1 MRTLLRI
8 VIVMGMALSQ
18 GPSLLTAKGAF
29 AAETSD
35 KLTRVRMGLAARSTT
50 SMPFFVAK
58 ERGFFR
64 EEGLDVELIVMQAIQ
79 TIQATL
85 GNSTQFASATGSA
98 VSAAV
103 QGADIKVIFAVTDR
117 PSFDLIAQPNIT
129 SVQQLRGKKIG
140 TGGVGSLAEIL
151 ARRILIANNVR
162 PEEVSILATGPS
174 HVTYLSL
181 KAKVIDAAPLQMP
194 LTFTAQDEGFRKLA
208 AAGEFYQSVQ
218 GGLATTKLMLTEHAD
233 LVTKVVRAMLR
244 ATRLIKSDR
253 KYAIDF
259 LKGPWVDLGKNP
271 EKIAARVYDAAG
283 PDFLENG
290 LVSEE
295 IQRQMIADASARIKP
310 KQPVTAGASVRLQ
323 LRSQGERDAEIAM
336 DYRFSSATAI
346 NPTAKPTVRCLDKC
360 SRNKINAKSVLTPTT
375 PTL

>member
-1 MRTLLRI
+1 MNRSIRVATTIILAGGL
-8 VIVMGMALSQ
+8 M
-18 GPSLLTAKGAF
+18 F
-29 AAETSD
+29 F
-35 KLTRVRMGLAARSTT
+35 LTRALYAADSGANLTKVRMGLAARSTT
-50 SMPFFVAK
+50 SMPYFVAK

-103 QGADIKVIFAVTDR
+103 RGADIRVIFAVTDR
-117 PSFDLIAQPNIT
+117 PSFDLIVQPNIT
-129 SVQQLRGKKIG
+129 NIQQLRGKKIG

-151 ARRILIANNVR
+151 ARRILIANKV
-162 PEEVSILATGPS
+162 PLEDVTILATGPS
-174 HVTYLSL
+174 HVTYTAL

-208 AAGEFYQSVQ
+208 SARDVYQSVQ
-218 GGLATTKLMLTEHAD
+218 GGLATTKTMLTEQPE

-253 KYAIDF
+253 KYAIEF
-259 LKGPWVDLGKNP
+259 LKGPWVDLGKDP
-271 EKIAARVYDAAG
+271 EKIAARVYDVAG

-290 LVSEE
+290 LVSEAV
-295 IQRQMIADASARIKP
+295 QKQMIADASVRVKP
-310 KQPVTAGASVRLQ
+310 KQPVLPDQVFDFSIVRKVAANLH
-323 LRSQGERDAEIAM
+323 
-336 DYRFSSATAI
+336 
-346 NPTAKPTVRCLDKC
+346 
-360 SRNKINAKSVLTPTT
+360 
-375 PTL
+375 

>member
-1 MRTLLRI
+1 MSRSMRVAAAIILAA
-8 VIVMGMALSQ
+8 GLSLFS
-18 GPSLLTAKGAF
+18 PSKLFSADSAG
-29 AAETSD
+29 S
-35 KLTRVRMGLAARSTT
+35 LTRVRMGLAARSTT
-50 SMPFFVAK
+50 SMPYFVAK

-64 EEGLDVELIVMQAIQ
+64 EEGLGVELIVMQAIQ

-103 QGADIKVIFAVTDR
+103 RGADIRVIFAVTDR
-117 PSFDLIAQPNIT
+117 PSFDLLVQPNIT
-129 SVQQLRGKKIG
+129 TIQQLRGKKIG

-151 ARRILIANNVR
+151 ARRILIANKV
-162 PEEVSILATGPS
+162 PLEEVTILATGPS
-174 HVTYLSL
+174 HVTYTAL

-208 AAGEFYQSVQ
+208 SARDVYQSVQ
-218 GGLATTKLMLTEHAD
+218 GGLATTKTMLTEQPE

-253 KYAIDF
+253 KFAIEF
-259 LKGPWVDLGKNP
+259 LKGPWVDLGKDP
-271 EKIAARVYDAAG
+271 EKIAARVYDVAG

-295 IQRQMIADASARIKP
+295 VQKQMIADASVRVKP
-310 KQPVTAGASVRLQ
+310 KQPVLPDQVFDFSIVRKVAASLH
-323 LRSQGERDAEIAM
+323 
-336 DYRFSSATAI
+336 
-346 NPTAKPTVRCLDKC
+346 
-360 SRNKINAKSVLTPTT
+360 
-375 PTL
+375 

>member
-1 MRTLLRI
+1 MSRRVIAACLFVLLASI
-8 VIVMGMALSQ
+8 
-18 GPSLLTAKGAF
+18 PNAF
-29 AAETSD
+29 AADATE

-79 TIQATL
+79 TIQATM

-98 VSAAV
+98 VSSAV
-103 QGADIKVIFAVTDR
+103 QGADIRVILAVTDR
-117 PSFDLIAQPNIT
+117 PSFDLIAQPNIA

-174 HVTYLSL
+174 HLTYLSL

-208 AAGEFYQSVQ
+208 AAGDVYRSVQ
-218 GGLATTKLMLTEHAD
+218 GGLATTKTLLSEQPE

-253 KYAIDF
+253 KYSVDF
-259 LKGPWVDLGKNP
+259 LKGPFVDLGKNA
-271 EKIAARVYDAAG
+271 EKIAERVYDVAG

-290 LVSEE
+290 MVSEE
-295 IQRQMIADASARIKP
+295 IQRQMIADASVRIKP
-310 KQPVTAGASVRLQ
+310 KQPVQPEQVFDFSIVRKI
-323 LRSQGERDAEIAM
+323 GE
-336 DYRFSSATAI
+336 SL
-346 NPTAKPTVRCLDKC
+346 K
-360 SRNKINAKSVLTPTT
+360 
-375 PTL
+375 

>member
-1 MRTLLRI
+1 MRTAFGIATL
-8 VIVMGMALSQ
+8 V
-18 GPSLLTAKGAF
+18 LLTLSPQLSSVESIF
-29 AAETSD
+29 AADHAE

-98 VSAAV
+98 VSSAV
-103 QGADIKVIFAVTDR
+103 QGADIRVIFAVTDR
-117 PSFDLIAQPNIT
+117 PSFDLIVQPHIT

-151 ARRILIANNVR
+151 ARRILMANNVR

-174 HVTYLSL
+174 HLTYLSL

-194 LTFTAQDEGFRKLA
+194 LTFTAKDEGFRKLA
-208 AAGEFYQSVQ
+208 SARDVYQSVQ
-218 GGLATTKLMLTEHAD
+218 GGLATTKTMLTDQPE

-244 ATRLIKSDR
+244 ATRLIKSDK

-271 EKIAARVYDAAG
+271 EKIAARVYDMAG
-283 PDFLENG
+283 PDFLESG

-295 IQRQMIADASARIKP
+295 VQRQMIADASVRIKP
-310 KQPVTAGASVRLQ
+310 KQPVPPEQVFDFSIVR
-323 LRSQGERDAEIAM
+323 RVGE
-336 DYRFSSATAI
+336 
-346 NPTAKPTVRCLDKC
+346 
-360 SRNKINAKSVLTPTT
+360 
-375 PTL
+375 TLK

>member
-1 MRTLLRI
+1 MSRSMRVAAAIILA
-8 VIVMGMALSQ
+8 G
-18 GPSLLTAKGAF
+18 GLTFFSTGNIF
-29 AAETSD
+29 AVESARS
-35 KLTRVRMGLAARSTT
+35 LTRVRMGLAARSTT
-50 SMPFFVAK
+50 SMPYFVAK

-103 QGADIKVIFAVTDR
+103 RGADIRVIFAVTDR
-117 PSFDLIAQPNIT
+117 PSFDLIVQPNIT
-129 SVQQLRGKKIG
+129 NIQQLRGKKIG

-151 ARRILIANNVR
+151 ARRILIANKV
-162 PEEVSILATGPS
+162 PLEDVTILATGPS
-174 HVTYLSL
+174 HVTYTAL

-208 AAGEFYQSVQ
+208 SARDVYQSVQ
-218 GGLATTKLMLTEHAD
+218 GGLATTKTMLTEQPE

-253 KYAIDF
+253 KFAIEF
-259 LKGPWVDLGKNP
+259 LKGPWVDLGKDP
-271 EKIAARVYDAAG
+271 EKIAARVYDVAG

-295 IQRQMIADASARIKP
+295 VQKQMIADASLRVKP
-310 KQPVTAGASVRLQ
+310 KQPVLPDQVFDFSIVRKVAASLH
-323 LRSQGERDAEIAM
+323 
-336 DYRFSSATAI
+336 
-346 NPTAKPTVRCLDKC
+346 
-360 SRNKINAKSVLTPTT
+360 
-375 PTL
+375 

>member
-1 MRTLLRI
+1 
-8 VIVMGMALSQ
+8 MAN
-18 GPSLLTAKGAF
+18 
-29 AAETSD
+29 AAVSADGTE
-35 KLTRVRMGLAARSTT
+35 KLTRIRIGLAARSTT

-103 QGADIKVIFAVTDR
+103 RGADIKVILAVTDR
-117 PSFDLIAQPNIT
+117 PSFDLIVQPNIT

-151 ARRILIANNVR
+151 ARRILMANNVR
-162 PEEVSILATGPS
+162 PEEVAILATGPS

-194 LTFTAQDEGFRKLA
+194 LTFTAQDEGFRKLVS
-208 AAGEFYQSVQ
+208 AGDVYQTVQ
-218 GGLATTKLMLTEHAD
+218 GGLATTTAMLTEQPE

-244 ATRLIKSDR
+244 ATRLFKSDR
-253 KYAIDF
+253 KYGIEF
-259 LKGPWVDLGKNP
+259 LKGPWLDIGKDP
-271 EKIAARVYDAAG
+271 EKIAARTYDIAA
-283 PDFLENG
+283 PALLENG
-290 LVSEE
+290 IVGED
-295 IQRQMIADASARIKP
+295 IQRQMIADAAAQIKP
-310 KQPVTAGASVRLQ
+310 KQPVLPAQVFDFSIARKV
-323 LRSQGERDAEIAM
+323 GE
-336 DYRFSSATAI
+336 
-346 NPTAKPTVRCLDKC
+346 
-360 SRNKINAKSVLTPTT
+360 
-375 PTL
+375 TLK